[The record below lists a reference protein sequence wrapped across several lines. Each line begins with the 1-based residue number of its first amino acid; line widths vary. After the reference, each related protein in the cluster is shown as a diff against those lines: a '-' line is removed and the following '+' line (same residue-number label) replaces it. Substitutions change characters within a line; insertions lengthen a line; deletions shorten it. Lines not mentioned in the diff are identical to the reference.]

1 MPFKLDI
8 FPPDRMVVAV
18 ARGEITLADLM
29 MLVKELIDSGT
40 LPYRKIIDITATP
53 DTVEEMAIVI
63 RLDGSQLARVTRVGK
78 VLLIRWPGINTP
90 PSEATSAESAYRQ
103 IIRYAM
109 EITPDVNEDRISEL
123 GQ

>member
-40 LPYRKIIDITATP
+40 LPYRKIIDIASPTNPFDKAGA
-53 DTVEEMAIVI
+53 EA
-63 RLDGSQLARVTRVGK
+63 LARL
-78 VLLIRWPGINTP
+78 VL
-90 PSEATSAESAYRQ
+90 A
-103 IIRYAM
+103 
-109 EITPDVNEDRISEL
+109 
-123 GQ
+123 